1 MMVEESGGG
10 SDGGGFGGSGVLVG
24 LFEFV
29 FVLSNL

>member
-1 MMVEESGGG
+1 MEESGGG
-10 SDGGGFGGSGVLVG
+10 SDGGGFCGNGMLAGS